1 MCLNSGWG
9 FTHPAGWGSPDE
21 LQVVSIP
28 IIEQETCVNIYQ
40 DIGLVY
46 DGEICAGGPDQGAC
60 NVRSINSLIF
70 TKKPFFQNRNFQSTS
85 FLSGFFDPFITK
97 VIKLIS
103 ICAK

>member
-1 MCLNSGWG
+1 MNSYSQLNWPLAEKWLKVKIHVIFPAGTMCLNTGWG
-9 FTHPAGWGSPDE
+9 YTHPAGWGSPDE

-60 NVRSINSLIF
+60 NVR
-70 TKKPFFQNRNFQSTS
+70 
-85 FLSGFFDPFITK
+85 
-97 VIKLIS
+97 
-103 ICAK
+103 

>member
-9 FTHPAGWGSPDE
+9 YTHPGGWGLPDE

-28 IIEQETCVNIYQ
+28 IIEQETCVNIYI

-60 NVRSINSLIF
+60 NV
-70 TKKPFFQNRNFQSTS
+70 S
-85 FLSGFFDPFITK
+85 FSHSEIDGRLRTF
-97 VIKLIS
+97 
-103 ICAK
+103 